1 MFKFGLWIEDGDRM
15 KNDFE
20 EHSEAEFISSLL
32 RDAADRIEEENNFN
46 GKLYDFGGNKTGRF
60 YIEEDSEL

>member
-20 EHSEAEFISSLL
+20 EHSEAEFVSSLL
-32 RDAADRIEEENNFN
+32 RCVADNIEKD
-46 GKLYDFGGNKTGRF
+46 GKLEGKIYDFGGNKTGRF
-60 YIEEDSEL
+60 YIEDELGL